1 MALGPRL
8 DLRQTQSLVMTPQLQ
23 QAIKLL
29 QLSNLE
35 LSSYVEQ
42 QLEQNPL
49 LEAGDAAAPIPIE
62 SGNGNAEPDIVA
74 IDGGDPRSI
83 DRAFG
88 DEPPSYADAGID
100 RDSYDNVFDGDRTG
114 DGGNGARDGT
124 VGDSSLGGTY
134 QNRGGSFDGHETNL
148 EDVLSGQ
155 TTLREAL
162 TSQLTMDIADPAE
175 RLIGHYLIDL
185 VDDTGYLGADLD
197 AVAEVLGCRVEQV
210 EATLAKLQR
219 FEPAGIFARSLAECL
234 GLQLADRGRLTPPM
248 RALLDNLDLV
258 AKRDWTGLARQ
269 CRSSHEQVM
278 RMVAEIRTLNPKP
291 ALTYDYIVAQPVI
304 PDVMMRPRLDG
315 GWIVELNSDTLPR
328 VLVNN
333 HYHVTLSKGA
343 RSKEDK
349 QYIAECVQSAN
360 WLVKSLHQRATTI
373 LKVSAEIVRQQDGFF
388 LRGVHALR
396 PLILRD
402 VAEEIG
408 MHESTVSRVT
418 SNKFMATP
426 RGIFELKYFFTHAV
440 GGTRGGDVH
449 SAESVRQHI
458 KTLIEAETA
467 AAVHSDDGLVELL
480 QKEGIDIARRTVA
493 KYREA
498 MGIPSSVQRRRD
510 RDAERREEG
519 KGAA

>member
-29 QLSNLE
+29 QLSSLE
-35 LSSYVEQ
+35 LSTYVDQ
-42 QLEQNPL
+42 QLEQNPF
-49 LEAGDAAAPIPIE
+49 LEVGDTASPPAAE
-62 SGNGNAEPDIVA
+62 GGNVEPELVA
-74 IDGGDPRSI
+74 VDGGDPRAI

-100 RDSYDNVFDGDRTG
+100 RESYDNVFDGDRTG
-114 DGGNGARDGT
+114 DGGGA

-134 QNRGGSFDGHETNL
+134 QNRGGSFDSHETNL

-162 TSQLTMDIADPAE
+162 TSQLTVDIDDPVE

-185 VDDTGYLGADLD
+185 VDDTGYLGADVD
-197 AVAEVLGCRVEQV
+197 SVAEVLGCSADQV
-210 EATLAKLQR
+210 EAALAKVQR

-234 GLQLADRGRLTPPM
+234 SLQLADRGRLDPPM
-248 RALLDNLDLV
+248 RALLENLDLV
-258 AKRDWTGLARQ
+258 AKRDWATLSRHCCA
-269 CRSSHEQVM
+269 SHDQVLE
-278 RMVAEIRTLNPKP
+278 MVAEIRTLNPKP
-291 ALTYDYIVAQPVI
+291 ALAYDYIVAQPVV
-304 PDVMMRPRLDG
+304 PDVMMRARLDG
-315 GWIVELNSDTLPR
+315 GWIVELNSETLPR

-333 HYHVTLSKGA
+333 HYHITLSKGA

-349 QYIAECVQSAN
+349 QYIAECMQSAN

-373 LKVSAEIVRQQDGFF
+373 LKVSAEIVRQQDAFF
-388 LRGVHALR
+388 FKGVHALR

-402 VAEEIG
+402 VAEAIS

-418 SNKFMATP
+418 SNKFMSTP
-426 RGIFELKYFFTHAV
+426 RGIFELKYFFTHGV
-440 GGTRGGDVH
+440 GGTHGGDVH
-449 SAESVRQHI
+449 AAESVRQHI
-458 KTLIEAETA
+458 RTLIEAEA
-467 AAVHSDDGLVELL
+467 GACVFSDDGLVDLL
-480 QKEGIDIARRTVA
+480 RKEGIDIARRTVA

-510 RDAERREEG
+510 KDADRRGEG